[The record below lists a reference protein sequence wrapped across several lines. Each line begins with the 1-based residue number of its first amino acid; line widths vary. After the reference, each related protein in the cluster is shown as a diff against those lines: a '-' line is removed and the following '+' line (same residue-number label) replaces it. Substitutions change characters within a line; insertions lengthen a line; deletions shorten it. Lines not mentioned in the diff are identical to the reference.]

1 MDLKNMQMRQLS
13 ISQPRKVLFGENTFL
28 NLPDELKKCG
38 IKNLL
43 CIIATPL
50 RETVLGLLLD
60 MEVNDIAV
68 ILIDPIQKEPTIGDV
83 EAILTSLKQQPID
96 AVAGIGGGSV
106 MDVAKVVAAKLNN
119 SQPIT
124 EMLGI
129 GNLNGRTAFLA
140 CIPTTSGTGSESSP
154 NSILLDET
162 DNMKKGII
170 SPFLVPDLVIVDPAL
185 TTGVPPSVT
194 AETGIDAL
202 CHCIEAYTNK
212 FAHPLI
218 DLYALE
224 GVRLIAGNLLKA
236 YRDGSDMEA
245 RTHLSIGSYYGGLC
259 LGPVNTSAVHALSY
273 PLGGEYH
280 IPHGLANAILLPA
293 VFEFNAPAD
302 VKKHAQIAA
311 AMGVDSSLPQT
322 AMIRLAVEKLT
333 ELLVACNVPT
343 KLSALGVDKSNID
356 NLANKAMGVQRLLKN
371 NPRELTLEDAK
382 AIYHKL
388 F

>member
-1 MDLKNMQMRQLS
+1 MRQLS
-13 ISQPRKVLFGENTFL
+13 ISQPRKVLFGANTL
-28 NLPDELKKCG
+28 LQLPDELKKSG
-38 IKNLL
+38 INHLL
-43 CIIATPL
+43 CIVASPL
-50 RETVLGLLLD
+50 HEVVSGLLPA
-60 MEVNDIAV
+60 MEANEISV
-68 ILIDPIQKEPTIGDV
+68 ILIDPIQKEPTINDV
-83 EAILTSLKQQPID
+83 EEILASLNKLPID

-106 MDVAKVVAAKLNN
+106 MDVAKVVAAKINN
-119 SQPIT
+119 SQSIT

-129 GNLNGRTAFLA
+129 GNLNGRTTFLA

-154 NSILLDET
+154 NAILLDEA

-185 TTGVPPSVT
+185 TKGVPPAVT

-202 CHCIEAYTNK
+202 CHCIEAYTNN

-224 GVRLIAGNLLKA
+224 GVRLIAGSLLKA
-236 YRDGSDMEA
+236 YHDGADMQA
-245 RTHLSIGSYYGGLC
+245 RTDLSIGSYYGGLC

-273 PLGGEYH
+273 PLGGEFH

-302 VKKHAQIAA
+302 PIKHAHIAA
-311 AMGVDSSLPQT
+311 AIGVDSSLPQT
-322 AMIRLAVEKLT
+322 EMIRLVVEKLT
-333 ELLVACNVPT
+333 ELLFACNVPT
-343 KLSALGVDKSNID
+343 KLSALGIDKSNID
-356 NLANKAMGVQRLLKN
+356 GLATKAMGVQRLLKN

-382 AIYHKL
+382 SIYHKL

>member
-1 MDLKNMQMRQLS
+1 
-13 ISQPRKVLFGENTFL
+13 
-28 NLPDELKKCG
+28 
-38 IKNLL
+38 
-43 CIIATPL
+43 
-50 RETVLGLLLD
+50 
-60 MEVNDIAV
+60 
-68 ILIDPIQKEPTIGDV
+68 
-83 EAILTSLKQQPID
+83 
-96 AVAGIGGGSV
+96 VAGIGGGSV

-124 EMLGI
+124 EMIGI
-129 GNLNGRTAFLA
+129 GNLNGRSTFLA
-140 CIPTTSGTGSESSP
+140 CIPSTSGTGSESSP

-185 TTGVPPSVT
+185 TIGVPPSVT

-302 VKKHAQIAA
+302 LKKHAQIAA
-311 AMGVDSSLPQT
+311 AMGVGSSLT
-322 AMIRLAVEKLT
+322 ETSMIRLAVEKLT

-371 NPRELTLEDAK
+371 NPRELTMEDAK
-382 AIYHKL
+382 AIYQKL

>member
-1 MDLKNMQMRQLS
+1 MRQLS
-13 ISQPRKVLFGENTFL
+13 ISQPRKVLFGVDTL
-28 NLPDELKKCG
+28 LQLPEELKKSG
-38 IKNLL
+38 IHHLL
-43 CIIATPL
+43 CIVATPL
-50 RETVLGLLLD
+50 KACVSGLIPA
-60 MEVNDIAV
+60 MEANNISVTI
-68 ILIDPIQKEPTIGDV
+68 IDPVQQEPTINDV
-83 EAILTSLKQQPID
+83 EQILTSIDQASID

-170 SPFLVPDLVIVDPAL
+170 SPYLVPDLVIVDPVL
-185 TTGVPPSVT
+185 TAGVPPSVT

-356 NLANKAMGVQRLLKN
+356 NLANKAMGVQRLLNN

>member
-1 MDLKNMQMRQLS
+1 MRQLS
-13 ISQPRKVLFGENTFL
+13 ISQPRKVLFGENTL
-28 NLPDELKKCG
+28 LQLPDELKNMG

-43 CIIATPL
+43 CIIASPL
-50 RETVLGLLLD
+50 RNIVSGLLPAL
-60 MEVNDIAV
+60 EANDISA
-68 ILIDPIQKEPTIGDV
+68 ILIDPIQKEPTINDV
-83 EAILTSLKQQPID
+83 EAILASLNKQPID

-119 SQPIT
+119 SQSIT

-129 GNLNGRTAFLA
+129 GNLNGRSTFLA
-140 CIPTTSGTGSESSP
+140 CVPSTSGTGSESSP
-154 NSILLDET
+154 NAILLDEE

-170 SPFLVPDLVIVDPAL
+170 SPFLVPDLVIVDPVL
-185 TTGVPPSVT
+185 TVGMPPSIT

-224 GVRLIAGNLLKA
+224 GVRLIAGSLLRA
-236 YRDGSDMEA
+236 YHDGTDMQA
-245 RTHLSIGSYYGGLC
+245 RTNLSIGSYYGGLC

-273 PLGGEYH
+273 PLGGEFH

-302 VKKHAQIAA
+302 PIKHAHIAA
-311 AMGVDSSLPQT
+311 AIGVDSSLPQT
-322 AMIRLAVEKLT
+322 EMIRLAVEKLT

-343 KLSALGVDKSNID
+343 KLSALGIDKSSVD
-356 NLANKAMGVQRLLKN
+356 GLATKAMGVQRLLKN

-382 AIYHKL
+382 SIYHKL

>member
-1 MDLKNMQMRQLS
+1 MRQLT
-13 ISQPRKVLFGENTFL
+13 ITQPRKVLFGENTML
-28 NLPDELKKCG
+28 QLPDELKNMG

-43 CIIATPL
+43 CIIASPL
-50 RETVLGLLLD
+50 RNIASGLLPAL
-60 MEVNDIAV
+60 EANDISV
-68 ILIDPIQKEPTIGDV
+68 IMIDPVQKEPTINDV
-83 EAILTSLKQQPID
+83 EQILASLNKQSID

-154 NSILLDET
+154 NSILLDES

-170 SPFLVPDLVIVDPAL
+170 SPFLVPDLVIVDPVL
-185 TTGVPPSVT
+185 TTGVPPAIT

-245 RTHLSIGSYYGGLC
+245 RTNLSIGSYYGGLC

-302 VKKHAQIAA
+302 LKKHAQIAA
-311 AMGVDSSLPQT
+311 AMGVDSSLPET

-343 KLSALGVDKSNID
+343 KLSALGIDKSSVD
-356 NLANKAMGVQRLLKN
+356 GLATKAMGVQRLLKN

-382 AIYHKL
+382 SIYHKL

>member
-1 MDLKNMQMRQLS
+1 MRQLS
-13 ISQPRKVLFGENTFL
+13 ITQPRQVLFGTNTL
-28 NLPDELKKCG
+28 EQLPGKLKKSG
-38 IKNLL
+38 IRHLL
-43 CIIATPL
+43 CIVALPL
-50 RETVLGLLLD
+50 CTKLSDLMIMLAAH
-60 MEVNDIAV
+60 DISV
-68 ILIDPIQKEPTIGDV
+68 TMNCSIQQEPTINDV
-83 EAILTSLKQQPID
+83 EQILASLNKQSID

-124 EMLGI
+124 EMIGI
-129 GNLNGRTAFLA
+129 GNLNGRSTFLA
-140 CIPTTSGTGSESSP
+140 CIPSTSGTGSESSP

-185 TTGVPPSVT
+185 TIGVPPSVT

-302 VKKHAQIAA
+302 LKKHAQIAA
-311 AMGVDSSLPQT
+311 AMGVGSSLT
-322 AMIRLAVEKLT
+322 ETSMIRLAVEKLT

>member
-1 MDLKNMQMRQLS
+1 MRQLS
-13 ISQPRKVLFGENTFL
+13 ISQPRKVLFGENTL
-28 NLPDELKKCG
+28 LQLPDELKNIG

-43 CIIATPL
+43 CIIASPL
-50 RETVLGLLLD
+50 RNIVSGLLPAL
-60 MEVNDIAV
+60 EANDISA
-68 ILIDPIQKEPTIGDV
+68 ILIDPIQKEPTINDV
-83 EAILTSLKQQPID
+83 EAILASLNKQPID

-119 SQPIT
+119 SQSIT

-129 GNLNGRTAFLA
+129 GNLNGRSTFLA
-140 CIPTTSGTGSESSP
+140 CVPSTSGTGSESSP
-154 NSILLDET
+154 NAILLDEE

-170 SPFLVPDLVIVDPAL
+170 SPFLVPDLVIVDPVL
-185 TTGVPPSVT
+185 TVGMPPSIT

-224 GVRLIAGNLLKA
+224 GVRLIAGSLLRA
-236 YRDGSDMEA
+236 YHDGTDMAA
-245 RTHLSIGSYYGGLC
+245 RTNLSIGSYYGGLC

-302 VKKHAQIAA
+302 PIKHAHIAA
-311 AMGVDSSLPQT
+311 AIGVDSSLPQT
-322 AMIRLAVEKLT
+322 EMIRLAVEKLT

-343 KLSALGVDKSNID
+343 KLSALGIDKSSVD
-356 NLANKAMGVQRLLKN
+356 GLATKAMGVQRLLKN

-382 AIYHKL
+382 SIYHKL

>member
-1 MDLKNMQMRQLS
+1 MRQLS
-13 ISQPRKVLFGENTFL
+13 ISQPRKVLFGANTL
-28 NLPDELKKCG
+28 LQLPDELKKSG
-38 IKNLL
+38 INHLL
-43 CIIATPL
+43 CIVASPL
-50 RETVLGLLLD
+50 REVVSGLLPE
-60 MEVNDIAV
+60 MEASDISV
-68 ILIDPIQKEPTIGDV
+68 ILIDPIQKEPTLNDV
-83 EAILTSLKQQPID
+83 EAILASLNKLPID

-106 MDVAKVVAAKLNN
+106 MDVAKVVAAKINN
-119 SQPIT
+119 SQSIT

-129 GNLNGRTAFLA
+129 GNLNGRTTFLA

-154 NSILLDET
+154 NAILLDEA

-185 TTGVPPSVT
+185 TKGVPPAVT

-224 GVRLIAGNLLKA
+224 GVRLIVGSLLRA
-236 YRDGSDMEA
+236 YHDGTDMQA
-245 RTHLSIGSYYGGLC
+245 RTDLSIGSYYGGLC

-302 VKKHAQIAA
+302 PIKHAHIAA
-311 AMGVDSSLPQT
+311 AIGVDSSLPQT
-322 AMIRLAVEKLT
+322 VMIQLAVEKLT

-343 KLSALGVDKSNID
+343 KLSALGIDKSNID
-356 NLANKAMGVQRLLKN
+356 GLATKAMGVQRLLKN

-382 AIYHKL
+382 SIYHKL

>member
-1 MDLKNMQMRQLS
+1 MRQLS
-13 ISQPRKVLFGENTFL
+13 ITQPRQVLFGTNTL
-28 NLPDELKKCG
+28 EQLPGKLKKSG
-38 IKNLL
+38 IRHLL
-43 CIIATPL
+43 CIVALPL
-50 RETVLGLLLD
+50 CTKLSDLMIMLAAH
-60 MEVNDIAV
+60 DISV
-68 ILIDPIQKEPTIGDV
+68 TMNCSIQKEPTINDV
-83 EAILTSLKQQPID
+83 EQILASLNKQSID

-106 MDVAKVVAAKLNN
+106 MDVAKVLAAKLNN

-124 EMLGI
+124 EMIGI
-129 GNLNGRTAFLA
+129 GNLNGRSTFLA
-140 CIPTTSGTGSESSP
+140 CIPSTSGTGSESSP

-170 SPFLVPDLVIVDPAL
+170 SPYLVPDLVIVDPAL
-185 TTGVPPSVT
+185 TIGVPPSVT

-236 YRDGSDMEA
+236 YRDGADMQA
-245 RTHLSIGSYYGGLC
+245 RTDLSIGSYYGGLC

-302 VKKHAQIAA
+302 LKKHAQIAA
-311 AMGVDSSLPQT
+311 AMGVDSSLPET
-322 AMIRLAVEKLT
+322 SMIRLAVEKLT

-343 KLSALGVDKSNID
+343 KLSALRVDKSNID

>member
-1 MDLKNMQMRQLS
+1 MRQLS
-13 ISQPRKVLFGENTFL
+13 ITQPRKVLFGANTL
-28 NLPDELKKCG
+28 MQLPEELKKSG
-38 IKNLL
+38 INHLL
-43 CIIATPL
+43 CIVASPL
-50 RETVLGLLLD
+50 RDRVTGLIPD
-60 MEVNDIAV
+60 IEANDISV
-68 ILIDPIQKEPTIGDV
+68 TLIDPVQKEPTIRDA
-83 EAILTSLKQQPID
+83 EQILASFNHQSID

-119 SQPIT
+119 SQTIA
-124 EMLGI
+124 EMIGI
-129 GNLNGRTAFLA
+129 GNLNGRTTFLA
-140 CIPTTSGTGSESSP
+140 CIPSTSGTGSESSP
-154 NSILLDET
+154 NSILLDES

-170 SPFLVPDLVIVDPAL
+170 SPFLVPDSVIIDPVL
-185 TTGVPPSVT
+185 TVSMPPSIT

-224 GVRLIAGNLLKA
+224 GIHLIAGSLLKA
-236 YRDGSDMEA
+236 YHDGSDMQA
-245 RTHLSIGSYYGGLC
+245 RTHLSIGSYYGGSC

-302 VKKHAQIAA
+302 LKKHAQIAA
-311 AMGVDSSLPQT
+311 ALGVDSSLPET

-333 ELLVACNVPT
+333 ELLVSCNVPT
-343 KLSALGVDKSNID
+343 KLSALGIEKSSVDK
-356 NLANKAMGVQRLLKN
+356 LATKALGVQRLLKN
-371 NPRELTLEDAK
+371 NPRELILDDAK
-382 AIYHKL
+382 TIYHKL

>member
-1 MDLKNMQMRQLS
+1 MRQLS
-13 ISQPRKVLFGENTFL
+13 ISQPRKVLFGENTML
-28 NLPDELKKCG
+28 RLPDELKNTG

-43 CIIATPL
+43 CIVASPL
-50 RETVLGLLLD
+50 REVVSGLLPE
-60 MEVNDIAV
+60 MEANNITV
-68 ILIDPIQKEPTIGDV
+68 ILIDPIQQEPTINDV
-83 EAILTSLKQQPID
+83 EEILTSLNNQPID

-106 MDVAKVVAAKLNN
+106 MDVAKVIAAKLNN
-119 SQPIT
+119 SLNIP

-129 GNLNGRTAFLA
+129 GNLNGRSTFLA

-154 NSILLDET
+154 NSILLDES

-185 TTGVPPSVT
+185 TIGVPPAIT

-212 FAHPLI
+212 FAHPFI
-218 DLYALE
+218 DLFALE
-224 GVRLIAGNLLKA
+224 GVRLISGSLLKA
-236 YRDGSDMEA
+236 YHDGADIQA
-245 RTHLSIGSYYGGLC
+245 RTDLSIGSYYGGLC

-280 IPHGLANAILLPA
+280 IPHGLANAILLPT
-293 VFEFNAPAD
+293 VFEFNAPAN
-302 VKKHAQIAA
+302 VKKHAHVAA
-311 AMGVDSSLPQT
+311 ALGVDSSLPET
-322 AMIRLAVEKLT
+322 EMTRLAVEKLT
-333 ELLVACNVPT
+333 ELLITCNVPT
-343 KLSALGVDKSNID
+343 KLSALGIDKSKID
-356 NLANKAMGVQRLLKN
+356 SLATKAMGVQRLLIN

-382 AIYHKL
+382 AIYHQL

>member
-1 MDLKNMQMRQLS
+1 MRQLS
-13 ISQPRKVLFGENTFL
+13 ISQPRKVLFGANTL
-28 NLPDELKKCG
+28 LQLPDELKKSG
-38 IKNLL
+38 INHLL
-43 CIIATPL
+43 CIVASPL
-50 RETVLGLLLD
+50 HEVVSGLLPA
-60 MEVNDIAV
+60 MEANEISV
-68 ILIDPIQKEPTIGDV
+68 ILIDPIQKEPTINDV
-83 EAILTSLKQQPID
+83 EEILASLNKLPID

-106 MDVAKVVAAKLNN
+106 MDVAKVVAAKINN
-119 SQPIT
+119 SQSIT

-129 GNLNGRTAFLA
+129 GNLNGRTTFLA

-154 NSILLDET
+154 NAILLDEA

-185 TTGVPPSVT
+185 TKGVPPAVT

-202 CHCIEAYTNK
+202 CHCIEAYTNN

-224 GVRLIAGNLLKA
+224 GVRLIAGSLLKA
-236 YRDGSDMEA
+236 YHDGADMQA
-245 RTHLSIGSYYGGLC
+245 RTDLSIGSYYGGLC

-273 PLGGEYH
+273 PLGGEFH

-302 VKKHAQIAA
+302 PIKHAHIAA
-311 AMGVDSSLPQT
+311 AIGVDSSLPQT
-322 AMIRLAVEKLT
+322 EMIRLAVEKLT

-343 KLSALGVDKSNID
+343 KLSALGIDKSNID
-356 NLANKAMGVQRLLKN
+356 GLATKAMGVQRLLKN

-382 AIYHKL
+382 SIYHKL

>member
-1 MDLKNMQMRQLS
+1 MRQLS
-13 ISQPRKVLFGENTFL
+13 ISQPRKVLFGTNTML
-28 NLPDELKKCG
+28 QLPDELKNIG

-43 CIIATPL
+43 CIIASPL
-50 RETVLGLLLD
+50 RNIVSGLLPAL
-60 MEVNDIAV
+60 EANDISV
-68 ILIDPIQKEPTIGDV
+68 ILIDPIQKEPTINDV
-83 EAILTSLKQQPID
+83 EAILASLNKQPID

-119 SQPIT
+119 SQSIT

-129 GNLNGRTAFLA
+129 ANLNGRTTFLA
-140 CIPTTSGTGSESSP
+140 CIPSTSGTGSESSP
-154 NSILLDET
+154 NSILLDES

-170 SPFLVPDLVIVDPAL
+170 SPFLVPDLVIVDPVL
-185 TTGVPPSVT
+185 TVGMPPSIT

-224 GVRLIAGNLLKA
+224 GVRLISGSLLKA
-236 YRDGSDMEA
+236 YRNGFDMEA
-245 RTHLSIGSYYGGLC
+245 RTDLSIGSYYGGLC
-259 LGPVNTSAVHALSY
+259 LGPVNTSAVHAMSY

-280 IPHGLANAILLPA
+280 IPHGLANAILLPT

-302 VKKHAQIAA
+302 VKKHAQVAA
-311 AMGVDSSLPQT
+311 ALGVDSSLPET
-322 AMIRLAVEKLT
+322 EMIRLAVEKLT
-333 ELLVACNVPT
+333 ELLVTCNVPT
-343 KLSALGVDKSNID
+343 KLSALGIDKSKID
-356 NLANKAMGVQRLLKN
+356 SLATKAMGVQRLLKN
-371 NPRELTLEDAK
+371 NPRELMLENAK
-382 AIYHKL
+382 SIYHKL

>member
-1 MDLKNMQMRQLS
+1 MRQLS
-13 ISQPRKVLFGENTFL
+13 ISQPRKVLFGESTL
-28 NLPDELKKCG
+28 LQLPDELKNMG

-43 CIIATPL
+43 CIIASPL
-50 RETVLGLLLD
+50 RNIASGLLPAL
-60 MEVNDIAV
+60 EANDISA
-68 ILIDPIQKEPTIGDV
+68 ILIDPIQKEPTINDV
-83 EAILTSLKQQPID
+83 EAILASLNKQPID

-106 MDVAKVVAAKLNN
+106 MDVAKVIAAKINN
-119 SQPIT
+119 RQSIT
-124 EMLGI
+124 EMIGI
-129 GNLNGRTAFLA
+129 GNLNGRSTFLA
-140 CIPTTSGTGSESSP
+140 CIPSTSGTGSESSP

-170 SPFLVPDLVIVDPAL
+170 SPFLVPDLVIVDPVL
-185 TTGVPPSVT
+185 TVGMPPSIT

-224 GVRLIAGNLLKA
+224 GVRLIAGSLLRA
-236 YRDGSDMEA
+236 YHDGTDMQA
-245 RTHLSIGSYYGGLC
+245 RTNLSIGSYYGGLC

-273 PLGGEYH
+273 PLGGEFH

-311 AMGVDSSLPQT
+311 ALGVDSSLPET
-322 AMIRLAVEKLT
+322 AMIRQAVEKLT
-333 ELLVACNVPT
+333 ELLVSCNVPT
-343 KLSALGVDKSNID
+343 KLSALGIDKSSVD
-356 NLANKAMGVQRLLKN
+356 GLATKAMGVQRLLKN

-382 AIYHKL
+382 SIYHKL

>member
-1 MDLKNMQMRQLS
+1 MRQVS
-13 ISQPRKVLFGENTFL
+13 IIQPRKVLFGENSL
-28 NLPDELKKCG
+28 LQLPDELKKSG

-43 CIIATPL
+43 CIVASPL
-50 RETVLGLLLD
+50 REAVSGLLPE
-60 MEVNDIAV
+60 MEANDITV
-68 ILIDPIQKEPTIGDV
+68 ILIDPIQKEPAIGDV
-83 EAILTSLKQQPID
+83 ESILALLKNQTID

-106 MDVAKVVAAKLNN
+106 MDVAKVIAAKINN
-119 SQPIT
+119 SQSIP

-129 GNLNGRTAFLA
+129 GNLIGRSTFLA

-170 SPFLVPDLVIVDPAL
+170 SPFLVPDLVIVDPVL
-185 TTGVPPSVT
+185 TIGVPPVVT

-218 DLYALE
+218 DGYALE
-224 GVRLIAGNLLKA
+224 GVRLIAGSLLKA
-236 YRDGSDMEA
+236 YRNGADMEA
-245 RTHLSIGSYYGGLC
+245 RTNLSIGSYYGGLC
-259 LGPVNTSAVHALSY
+259 LGPVNASAVHALSY

-302 VKKHAQIAA
+302 QLKHARIAA
-311 AMGVDSSLPQT
+311 AIGVDSSLPET
-322 AMIRLAVEKLT
+322 EMIRLAVEKIR
-333 ELLVACNVPT
+333 ELLVTCRIPT
-343 KLSALGVDKSNID
+343 KLSALGIDRTNID
-356 NLANKAMGVQRLLKN
+356 MLATRAMGVQRLLKN
-371 NPRELTLEDAK
+371 NPRELTIDDAK
-382 AIYHKL
+382 AIYLKL
-388 F
+388 L

>member
-1 MDLKNMQMRQLS
+1 MRQLS
-13 ISQPRKVLFGENTFL
+13 ISQPRKVLFGSNTL
-28 NLPDELKKCG
+28 LQLPDELKKSG

-43 CIIATPL
+43 CIVASPL
-50 RETVLGLLLD
+50 REVVSGLLPE
-60 MEVNDIAV
+60 MEANNISV
-68 ILIDPIQKEPTIGDV
+68 ILIDPIQKEPTMNDV
-83 EAILTSLKQQPID
+83 EEILTSLNKQPID

-106 MDVAKVVAAKLNN
+106 MDVAKVIAAKLKN
-119 SQPIT
+119 SLRIN
-124 EMLGI
+124 EMIGI
-129 GNLNGRTAFLA
+129 GNLNGRSTFLA

-154 NSILLDET
+154 NAILLDES

-170 SPFLVPDLVIVDPAL
+170 SPFLVPDLVIVDPSL
-185 TTGVPPSVT
+185 TIGVPPAVT

-218 DLYALE
+218 DLFALE
-224 GVRLIAGNLLKA
+224 GVRLISGSLLKA
-236 YRDGSDMEA
+236 YHDGADLEA
-245 RTHLSIGSYYGGLC
+245 RTNLSVGSYYGGLC

-273 PLGGEYH
+273 PLGGEFH

-311 AMGVDSSLPQT
+311 AIGVDSSLPET
-322 AMIRLAVEKLT
+322 EMIRAAVEKLT
-333 ELLVACNVPT
+333 ELLVLCKVPT
-343 KLSALGVDKSNID
+343 KLSALRIDKSKID
-356 NLANKAMGVQRLLKN
+356 SLATKAMGVQRLLKN

-382 AIYHKL
+382 SIYHKL

>member
-1 MDLKNMQMRQLS
+1 MRQLS
-13 ISQPRKVLFGENTFL
+13 ISQPRKVLFGENSL
-28 NLPDELKKCG
+28 LQLPDELKNIG

-43 CIIATPL
+43 CIIASPL
-50 RETVLGLLLD
+50 RNIVSGLLPAL
-60 MEVNDIAV
+60 ETNDISV
-68 ILIDPIQKEPTIGDV
+68 ILIDPIQKEPTINDV
-83 EAILTSLKQQPID
+83 EAILASLNKQPID

-106 MDVAKVVAAKLNN
+106 MDVAKVIAAKLNN
-119 SQPIT
+119 SQSIT

-129 GNLNGRTAFLA
+129 GNLNGRTTFLA
-140 CIPTTSGTGSESSP
+140 CIPSTSGTGSESSP
-154 NSILLDET
+154 NSILLDES

-185 TTGVPPSVT
+185 TIGVPPAVT

-224 GVRLIAGNLLKA
+224 GVRLIAGSLLNA
-236 YRDGSDMEA
+236 YRNGFDMEA
-245 RTHLSIGSYYGGLC
+245 RTNLSIGSYYGGLC

-273 PLGGEYH
+273 PLGGEFH

-293 VFEFNAPAD
+293 VFEFNASAD
-302 VKKHAQIAA
+302 LKKHAQIAVA
-311 AMGVDSSLPQT
+311 LGVDESLPET
-322 AMIRLAVEKLT
+322 EMIRLAVERLTKL
-333 ELLVACNVPT
+333 LIDCNVPT
-343 KLSALGVDKSNID
+343 KLSALGIDKSKID
-356 NLANKAMGVQRLLKN
+356 SLATKAMGVQRLLKN
-371 NPRELTLEDAK
+371 NPRELMLENAK
-382 AIYHKL
+382 SIYHKL

>member
-1 MDLKNMQMRQLS
+1 MRQLS
-13 ISQPRKVLFGENTFL
+13 ITQPRQVLFGTNTL
-28 NLPDELKKCG
+28 EQLPGKLKKSG
-38 IKNLL
+38 IRHLL
-43 CIIATPL
+43 CIVALPL
-50 RETVLGLLLD
+50 CTKLSDLMIMLAAH
-60 MEVNDIAV
+60 DISV
-68 ILIDPIQKEPTIGDV
+68 TMNCSIQKEPTINDV
-83 EAILTSLKQQPID
+83 EQILASLNKQSID

-124 EMLGI
+124 EMIGI
-129 GNLNGRTAFLA
+129 GNLNGRSTFLA
-140 CIPTTSGTGSESSP
+140 CIPSTSGTGSESSP

-170 SPFLVPDLVIVDPAL
+170 SPYLVPDLVIVDPAL
-185 TTGVPPSVT
+185 TIGVPPSVT

-302 VKKHAQIAA
+302 LKKHAQIAA
-311 AMGVDSSLPQT
+311 AMGVGSSLT
-322 AMIRLAVEKLT
+322 ETSMIRLAVEKLT

-382 AIYHKL
+382 AIYQKL